1 MKRIFDYFREIN
13 GIPRPSK
20 HEEKVIAYLE
30 GFAKEHGLAYKTDAA
45 GNVLISKPASPGYE
59 SHSGIVLQAHMDMVC
74 EAAID
79 FDFLT
84 QPIGSVIE
92 GNWMHAKGTTLGA
105 DDGIGMA
112 IAMAALADD
121 TLEHGPLEALFT
133 RDEETGLSGAKALK
147 PGFFTG
153 RSLINLDSEEEGEI
167 FVGCAGGATTTIRF
181 NYQREDFPDG
191 YTAIRLGVNQLR
203 GGHSGDDINK
213 GRANAIKVIARFLH
227 QIWQRCDA
235 RLVDLRGGNLH
246 NAIPRHA
253 EAIIAVPIDEK
264 ERLLGEFNV
273 FAAEIKEEFH
283 VQDPEVTFHFESV
296 NMDNTAV
303 HWAVERS
310 VAPALIWSLEAV
322 HNGVL
327 AMSQDIVGLVETS
340 SNLASIRTNNE
351 HEIVIVTSQ
360 RSSTASA
367 LNYICQMI
375 AATFEL
381 AGARVEIGDS
391 YPGWKPNMKSELLRV
406 AVECY
411 KELFG
416 KEPHV
421 RAIHAGLE
429 CGLFT
434 EKYPELDMISI
445 GPTLRGVHSPSESLY
460 IPSVE
465 LVWRHLVSIL
475 KNIR

>member
-1 MKRIFDYFREIN
+1 MKRVFDYFYEISR
-13 GIPRPSK
+13 IPRPSK
-20 HEEKVIAYLE
+20 HEEKVVVFLE
-30 GFAKEHGLAYKTDAA
+30 GFAREHGLVYKTDAA
-45 GNVLISKPASPGYE
+45 GNVLLSKPASPGYE
-59 SHSGIVLQAHMDMVC
+59 SHSGVVLQAHMDMVC
-74 EAAID
+74 EAETD

-84 QPIGSVIE
+84 QPIETVIE
-92 GNWMHAKGTTLGA
+92 DNWVRAKGTTLGA

-112 IAMAALADD
+112 IAMAALTDD
-121 TLEHGPLEALFT
+121 TLEHGPLEALLT

-153 RSLINLDSEEEGEI
+153 RYLINLDSEDEGEI
-167 FVGCAGGATTTIRF
+167 FVGCAGGANTTIRF
-181 NYQREDFPDG
+181 DYQQEDVPAG
-191 YTAIRLGVNQLR
+191 YTAIRLVVDKLA

-213 GRANAIKVIARFLH
+213 GRANAIKAIARFLH

-253 EAIIAVPIDEK
+253 EAIISVPAEEK
-264 ERLLGEFNV
+264 DRLLGEFNV
-273 FAAEIKEEFH
+273 FATEIKEEFH
-283 VQDPEVTFHFESV
+283 VQETEVVFRFESV
-296 NMDNTAV
+296 ETGDTAQ
-303 HWAVERS
+303 HRAIEKS
-310 VAPALIWSLEAV
+310 VAHALIWSLEAV

-327 AMSQDIVGLVETS
+327 EVSQDIVGLVETS
-340 SNLASIRTNNE
+340 SNLANIRTNE
-351 HEIVIVTSQ
+351 HEIEIVTSQ

-367 LNYICQMI
+367 LNYICRMI

-381 AGARVEIGDS
+381 AGAIVETGDA

-406 AVECY
+406 AIECY

-434 EKYPELDMISI
+434 EKYPGLDMISI